1 MKIFF
6 VLAAVLFCMASAVY
20 AEGVKKEIRF
30 PRGKSSTTIEESVL
44 LSERDVYFL
53 TANAKQTLE
62 IKISSVEDNAV
73 FEVYTPGSTVAEK
86 DGLTEVN
93 GETLPGAGDTEEIRS
108 WKGVLPVSGK
118 YVIVV
123 GGTRGNATYKLHVA
137 VR

>member
-62 IKISSVEDNAV
+62 IKISS
-73 FEVYTPGSTVAEK
+73 STVAEK

>member
-1 MKIFF
+1 
-6 VLAAVLFCMASAVY
+6 
-20 AEGVKKEIRF
+20 
-30 PRGKSSTTIEESVL
+30 
-44 LSERDVYFL
+44 VYFL